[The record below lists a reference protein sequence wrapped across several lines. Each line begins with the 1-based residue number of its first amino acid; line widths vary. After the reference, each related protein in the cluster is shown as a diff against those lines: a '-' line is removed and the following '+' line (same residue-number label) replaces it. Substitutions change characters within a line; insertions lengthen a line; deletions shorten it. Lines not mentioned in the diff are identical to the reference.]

1 LIEDKLIELE
11 YLERRVFMIL
21 EAIDVKELLQEKAG
35 YILSFLMGNGG
46 EYGEIFFEDS
56 SNTRIVFENN
66 KVDKI
71 EHGSDV
77 GVGLRL
83 IKNHKVYYGY
93 STEFDI
99 NSLVELAKTIANTS
113 SQGPIKVGKAYAK
126 AYMPIGIDPEQIELS
141 KKIEILNRA
150 NDAARSFGE
159 YVKQVSAVLMDK
171 KRQIMIINSLGEHV
185 EDIQTR
191 TVFYTEVVS
200 YKDGILQRGYESMG
214 GNVGFEL
221 FERKSPEEIASI
233 AARRAIM
240 LLDAKPA
247 PAGSFTIVM
256 SSEAGGTMVHE
267 AVGHGLE
274 ADLVQQGQSVYKD
287 KIGQKVA
294 SSLVSVIDDATIPGM
309 NGSFNFDDEGVEAQR
324 KVLIEDGYLVGY
336 MYDRL
341 RAMKDGV
348 KSTGNG
354 RRQSYAH
361 PPVVRMTNT
370 FIKSGKTNP
379 EDIIKDTKKGIL
391 VKKMG
396 GGQVNT
402 ITGDFVFDVMEG
414 YIIENGQ
421 ITYPIRGA
429 TLIGN
434 GPKAL
439 EDIDA
444 VGYDEGFA
452 IGTCGKDGQ
461 GVPVSDAQPTVRIKS
476 MTLGGCEVCSG

>member
-1 LIEDKLIELE
+1 
-11 YLERRVFMIL
+11 MIL
-21 EAIDVKELLQEKAG
+21 EDIDVKSLIQEKAG
-35 YILSFLMGNGG
+35 YILSALMGNGG
-46 EYGEIFFEDS
+46 EYAEIFFENS
-56 SNTRIVFENN
+56 LNTRIVFEDN

-71 EHGSDV
+71 EHGEDV
-77 GVGLRL
+77 GIGLRL
-83 IKNHKVYYGY
+83 IKDYKVYYGY
-93 STEFDI
+93 STEF
-99 NSLVELAKTIANTS
+99 SLESLMELAKNIANTS
-113 SQGPIKVGKAYAK
+113 SQGPIKMGKIFK
-126 AYMPIGIDPEQIELS
+126 KDKMPVDLDPEGIGLLE
-141 KKIEILNRA
+141 KIEVLKRA
-150 NDAARSFGE
+150 NDTARSFGNTI
-159 YVKQVSAVLMDK
+159 KQVSAVMLDK
-171 KRQIMIINSLGEHV
+171 KRDITIINSLGEHV

-191 TVFYTEVVS
+191 TVFYTEAVA
-200 YKDGILQRGYESMG
+200 YKDGVLQRAYESMG
-214 GNVGFEL
+214 GNIGFEL
-221 FERKSPEEIASI
+221 FNKKSPEEIASI
-233 AARRAIM
+233 SARRAIM

-247 PAGSFTIVM
+247 PAGSFTVIM

-287 KIGQKVA
+287 RIGQKVA
-294 SSLVSVIDDATIPGM
+294 SELVSVIDDATIPSM
-309 NGSFNFDDEGVEAQR
+309 NGSFNFDDEGVEAQ
-324 KVLIEDGYLVGY
+324 KTVLIQDGYLVGY

-341 RAMKDGV
+341 RAMKDEV

-370 FIKSGKTNP
+370 FIKSSNTNP

-414 YIIENGQ
+414 YIIENGE

-444 VGYDEGFA
+444 VGSDEGWA

-461 GVPVSDAQPTVRIKS
+461 GVPVTDAQPTVRIKA
-476 MTLGGCEVCSG
+476 MTLGGCEVCNG